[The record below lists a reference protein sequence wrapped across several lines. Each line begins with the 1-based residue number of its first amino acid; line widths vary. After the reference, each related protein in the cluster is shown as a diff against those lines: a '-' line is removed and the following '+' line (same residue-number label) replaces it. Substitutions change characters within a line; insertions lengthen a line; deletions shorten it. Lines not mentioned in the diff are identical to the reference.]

1 MGNPWG
7 FPDPTATALSPNEP
21 EAAAPGG
28 GVSVPAKVRPV
39 QKFHRNPMPKNW
51 PWVAGMVGL
60 IGLIG
65 LLLVG
70 IVCHGCHSHEEEL
83 RLREFLPSAYAAEPV
98 PATGQITGIVRFT
111 GTIPPPRRVET
122 NDGTTIEI
130 ADLRVDPQTKGL
142 AEVLVFVENPPLTK
156 SPPPR
161 QAAVIDQVN
170 WLFRPRV
177 VGIVAGQEV
186 RFENNDTCNHSVQT
200 QSSNPTNQINAAA
213 GPGVPIIHRFE
224 AQRDPIPVSCALHP
238 WMRAY
243 LFVSPHPF
251 FAVTDERGEFA
262 LPKLPPGEYR
272 LRWLHPISRLQ
283 THREVT
289 VAAQTTARLNIV
301 WDRLPDSQ

>member
-1 MGNPWG
+1 MTP
-7 FPDPTATALSPNEP
+7 ATSWVCSVAHSGLRFIICPAHWLCCGPAIRSCRADVAVGVFLEVLAAICALVNIYWFCREI
-21 EAAAPGG
+21 
-28 GVSVPAKVRPV
+28 PA
-39 QKFHRNPMPKNW
+39 
-51 PWVAGMVGL
+51 
-60 IGLIG
+60 IS
-65 LLLVG
+65 
-70 IVCHGCHSHEEEL
+70 HSHEEEL

-111 GTIPPPRRVET
+111 GTVPPPRRVET

-130 ADLRVDPQTKGL
+130 EIADLRVGPQTKGL

-177 VGIVAGQEV
+177 VGVVAGQEV

-200 QSSNPTNQINAAA
+200 QSSNPTNQINASA

-289 VAAQTTARLNIV
+289 VAAQTTVRLNIV
-301 WDRLPDSQ
+301 WDRLSDSQ

>member
-1 MGNPWG
+1 MC
-7 FPDPTATALSPNEP
+7 PDWLDRMLLILALAYWIWLAVALVALQRYSPGMWCSSNRQGTCSLFFIGRQMIERMQ
-21 EAAAPGG
+21 
-28 GVSVPAKVRPV
+28 VR
-39 QKFHRNPMPKNW
+39 
-51 PWVAGMVGL
+51 
-60 IGLIG
+60 
-65 LLLVG
+65 
-70 IVCHGCHSHEEEL
+70 
-83 RLREFLPSAYAAEPV
+83 AAE
-98 PATGQITGIVRFT
+98 ALNALLGALFSESQTGDDSGQITGSVRFT

-177 VGIVAGQEV
+177 VGVVAGQEV

>member
-7 FPDPTATALSPNEP
+7 FPDPTATALSLNEP

-28 GVSVPAKVRPV
+28 GVSEPARVRPV
-39 QKFHRNPMPKNW
+39 QKFHRNPMPKHW

-65 LLLVG
+65 LVLVG

-98 PATGQITGIVRFT
+98 SATGQITGIVRFT
-111 GTIPPPRRVET
+111 GTVPPPRRVET

-177 VGIVAGQEV
+177 VGVVAGQEV
-186 RFENNDTCNHSVQT
+186 VSRTT
-200 QSSNPTNQINAAA
+200 
-213 GPGVPIIHRFE
+213 
-224 AQRDPIPVSCALHP
+224 IPVTIRCRRNPVIRPTKSML
-238 WMRAY
+238 
-243 LFVSPHPF
+243 
-251 FAVTDERGEFA
+251 
-262 LPKLPPGEYR
+262 R
-272 LRWLHPISRLQ
+272 LG
-283 THREVT
+283 RECPLSIGLKPSGT
-289 VAAQTTARLNIV
+289 RF
-301 WDRLPDSQ
+301 R